1 MKTISLTLNGTEI
14 TGAVEPSLHLAD
26 FIREH
31 RLLTGTHIG
40 CEHGVCGAC
49 TLLVDDQPVRS
60 CITLAVTCE
69 GADIRSVE
77 GLDDDPIAARLRAVF
92 KAEHGLQCGYCT
104 PGMLVTARDIVL
116 RLPDAD
122 EARIRLELSGNLC
135 RCTGYAGIVRAIR
148 RVLAETP
155 LATAPEV
162 LPPVPHVRFPGSDS
176 APDAPVSR
184 ARPEPQAEPS
194 SAAPEGMLQQ
204 TLDLALPLETVWRA
218 IKNPTLIA
226 ACVPGVTLSNVAGAN
241 VAVASVAG
249 ASADGTRLEGQMV
262 VGLGPIR
269 ARFSGIA
276 TVTYRDE
283 DHSGGITS
291 EGRDGTTGT
300 LLRARA
306 AFQVT
311 ASGPAATRVALSIDY
326 QLRGALA
333 QFGRGAIVQ
342 ALAQELTQ
350 QVAQTLE
357 ARLRGDPAG
366 SSAPIRLSAGRL
378 MLATLLRRLRKLLTG
393 C

>member
-1 MKTISLTLNGTEI
+1 MKTISLTLNGTAVR
-14 TGAVEPSLHLAD
+14 GAVDPSLHLAD

-49 TLLVDDQPVRS
+49 TLLIDDQPVRS
-60 CITLAVTCE
+60 CITFAVTCE
-69 GADIRSVE
+69 GADIRTVE
-77 GLDDDPIAARLRAVF
+77 GLDDDPIAARLRAAF

-104 PGMLVTARDIVL
+104 PGMLVTARDIVR

-155 LATAPEV
+155 ITAMPEA
-162 LPPVPHVRFPGSDS
+162 LPPVPQFRFPAPDS
-176 APDAPVSR
+176 ATDVPRPI
-184 ARPEPQAEPS
+184 ARPEPS
-194 SAAPEGMLQQ
+194 SAVPEGMLQQ
-204 TLDLALPLETVWRA
+204 TLDLALPMETVWQA
-218 IKNPTLIA
+218 IKDPTLIA
-226 ACVPGVTLSNVAGAN
+226 ACVPGVTLS
-241 VAVASVAG
+241 SVG
-249 ASADGTRLEGQMV
+249 ETSAAGTRLEGQMV

-276 TVTYRDE
+276 TVTYRDA
-283 DHSGGITS
+283 DHSGGIAS

-300 LLRARA
+300 LLRATA

-333 QFGRGAIVQ
+333 QFGRSSIVQ
-342 ALAQELTQ
+342 ALAHELTQ

-366 SSAPIRLSAGRL
+366 SSAPIQLSAGRL
-378 MLATLLRRLRKLLTG
+378 MLVTLFRRLRNLLTG
-393 C
+393 R